1 MSPPSLAK
9 KFNGEPIMP
18 QIALAS
24 KDQFSDKA

>member
-9 KFNGEPIMP
+9 KVQRRTIMP